1 MYRYRTLTPE
11 QKTEV
16 LRQRQLRGLPLHE
29 PPHFHD
35 AEGWFLI
42 TAATYEHKRYFQTEE
57 DQAWLLGEL
66 LKELQVVKIAI
77 GGWVVLPNH
86 YHLLVARHR
95 TALRYFQTEEDQAW
109 LLGELL
115 KELQVVK
122 CQPLSVISQPLRRV
136 HARTARTL
144 NRWEGVSGRK
154 VWHLFSDRQIRS
166 ERHYYTTLNYIHYNP
181 TKHSCVQ
188 RPIDWA
194 CSSLH
199 WYQKH
204 FSIEWLRDLWTTYP
218 VRDYG
223 KGWDWFG
230 SGSS

>member
-1 MYRYRTLTPE
+1 MYRYSALTPE

-16 LRQRQLRGLPLHE
+16 LRQRRLKGVPLHE
-29 PPHFHD
+29 PPHFHR

-57 DQAWLLGEL
+57 DRAWLLGEL
-66 LKELQVVKIAI
+66 LKELQVVRISI
-77 GGWVVLPNH
+77 GSWVVLPNH
-86 YHLLVARHR
+86 YHLLA
-95 TALRYFQTEEDQAW
+95 Q
-109 LLGELL
+109 
-115 KELQVVK
+115 

-144 NRWEGVSGRK
+144 NRREGVSGRK
-154 VWHLFSDRQIRS
+154 VWHFFSDRQIRS

-199 WYQKH
+199 WYQNH
-204 FSIEWLRDLWTTYP
+204 FGIEWLRDLWTAYP
-218 VRDYG
+218 VREYG

-230 SGSS
+230 SDS

>member
-16 LRQRQLRGLPLHE
+16 LRQRRLRGVPLHK
-29 PPHFHD
+29 PPHFHR

-57 DQAWLLGEL
+57 DRAWLLDEL
-66 LKELQVVKIAI
+66 LKELQVVRISI
-77 GGWVVLPNH
+77 GSWVVLPNH
-86 YHLLVARHR
+86 YHLLA
-95 TALRYFQTEEDQAW
+95 Q
-109 LLGELL
+109 
-115 KELQVVK
+115 

-144 NRWEGVSGRK
+144 NRREGVSGRK
-154 VWHLFSDRQIRS
+154 VWHFFSDRQIRS

-199 WYQKH
+199 WYQNH
-204 FSIEWLRDLWTTYP
+204 FGIEWLRDLWTAYP
-218 VRDYG
+218 VREYG

-230 SGSS
+230 SDS

>member
-11 QKTEV
+11 QKAEI
-16 LRQRQLRGLPLHE
+16 LRQRQSRGMPLHE
-29 PPHFHD
+29 PPHFHC

-57 DQAWLLGEL
+57 ERSWLLAEL
-66 LKELQVVKIAI
+66 LKAFQDIKISI
-77 GGWVVLPNH
+77 GSWVVLPNH
-86 YHLLVARHR
+86 YHLLVRCH
-95 TALRYFQTEEDQAW
+95 
-109 LLGELL
+109 
-115 KELQVVK
+115 
-122 CQPLSVISQPLRRV
+122 PLSVISQPLRRV
-136 HARTARTL
+136 HARTARML
-144 NRWEGVSGRK
+144 NRRAGVSGRK
-154 VWHLFSDRQIRS
+154 IWHSFSDRQIRN

-181 TKHSCVQ
+181 TKHDYV
-188 RPIDWA
+188 RGPLDWT

-204 FSIEWLRDLWTTYP
+204 LGVEWLRDLWTAYP

-230 SGSS
+230 SDQQTGL

>member
-86 YHLLVARHR
+86 YHLLV
-95 TALRYFQTEEDQAW
+95 Q
-109 LLGELL
+109 
-115 KELQVVK
+115 